1 MLTGMGPK
9 LLRCLL
15 ALGLLAHLPALW
27 VGFLADDHAQR
38 LALRAAPDSVGG
50 LAPLDLY
57 DFGSAAEPGT
67 FQELPWWTAQDWSV
81 RFLRPVTSL
90 SRWLDHLLFGDL
102 AVLHHW
108 HSLALFGLL
117 LLLLWRLYGRLGLDP
132 RTRWLAL
139 ALFAVDE
146 STVVPVAWLAN
157 RNSLL
162 EALCAAGALLCAS
175 ARPARPLLAL
185 LLAALATLSKESGL
199 LLLLVVPLVLP
210 RTRGT
215 RPWASLLGW
224 ALALAYLGVYW
235 ALERGANSRFYPEP
249 WEAPLDALLRAPGFL
264 LQALAALW
272 TPFAP
277 DLSFYRPDWAIALRL
292 LAAPLAALW
301 IWLLWSA
308 RRHLPAQSPF
318 LLLLLLAT
326 LAPQVAAPESNRLL
340 LLPAAI
346 AAPLLASALLA
357 RPAKP
362 LARGALWL
370 ALPLSALSS
379 LSQGLLLVVFGQ
391 ESRRFVAEVAE
402 WSQAQQASSVIL
414 LSLPNPL
421 VGLTPAAELR
431 LDHNCPVQPAVLQL
445 GARGLELLGLPGGGL
460 ALRARGPAFAAAPM
474 EQVFRSPGQS
484 LVAGSEQHRGQLR
497 FVLREV
503 EPAPAPA
510 GDGVRCLE
518 LWPAGD
524 PPLLLA
530 FGQKG
535 LEVVAWPSPGEGV
548 ELPPGEPHWPLWP

>member
-1 MLTGMGPK
+1 MPMGPK
-9 LLRCLL
+9 LLRCLVVL
-15 ALGLLAHLPALW
+15 ALLVHLPALW

-38 LALRAAPDSVGG
+38 LALRGDPGSVGG

-57 DFGSAAEPGT
+57 DFGSAAQPGT
-67 FQELPWWTAQDWSV
+67 FKELPWWTAGDWSV
-81 RFLRPVTSL
+81 RFLRPFTSL
-90 SRWLDHLLFGDL
+90 SRWLDQLLFGDR
-102 AVLHHW
+102 AVLHHL
-108 HSLALFGLL
+108 HGLALFGLL
-117 LLLLWRLYGRLGLDP
+117 LALLWRLYGRLGLNP
-132 RTRWLAL
+132 TARWLAL
-139 ALFAVDE
+139 ALFAADE

-162 EALCAAGALLCAS
+162 EALCAAGALLCATGQP
-175 ARPARPLLAL
+175 ARPAAAL
-185 LLAALATLSKESGL
+185 LLATLAALSKESGL
-199 LLLLVVPLVLP
+199 LLLLAVPLVLP
-210 RTRGT
+210 KSHRA
-215 RPWASLLGW
+215 RP
-224 ALALAYLGVYW
+224 LALLAGCGLAGAYLAVYW

-249 WEAPLDALLRAPGFL
+249 WEAPLAALLRAPGFL

-277 DLSFYRPDWAIALRL
+277 DLSFYRPEWAPALRL

-308 RRHLPAQSPF
+308 RRQLPAHSPF
-318 LLLLLLAT
+318 LWLLLIAT

-346 AAPLLASALLA
+346 AAPLLASALMA
-357 RPAKP
+357 RPSAT
-362 LARGALWL
+362 LSRAALWL

-379 LSQGLLLVVFGQ
+379 LSQGLLLVIFGQ

-402 WSQAQQASSVIL
+402 LSAAQQSTSVVL
-414 LSLPNPL
+414 LGLPNPL

-431 LDHNCPVQPAVLQL
+431 LDHHSQVQPAVLQL
-445 GARGLELLGLPGGGL
+445 GARGLELQGLAGGGISI
-460 ALRARGPAFAAAPM
+460 RARGPAFAAAPM

-484 LVAGSEQHRGQLR
+484 LVAGSEQQRGQLR

-518 LWPAGD
+518 LWPAGE

-530 FGQKG
+530 FGPKG
-535 LEVVAWPSPGEGV
+535 LEVVAWPSPGERL